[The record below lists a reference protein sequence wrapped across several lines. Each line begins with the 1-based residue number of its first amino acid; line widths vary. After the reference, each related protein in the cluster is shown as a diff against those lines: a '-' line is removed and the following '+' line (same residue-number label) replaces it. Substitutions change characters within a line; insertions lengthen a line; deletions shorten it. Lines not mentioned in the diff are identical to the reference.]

1 MAEKITFSS
10 HLFALHDYLFIG
22 DNRANGY
29 KNWFLGD
36 VDDDRNYVSC
46 IQDLEVFKSNVD
58 KDDPRKNAV
67 KTMVAL
73 TKNANG
79 YVNDFLRFCDIFCI
93 QKKLVAPDGTTNFN
107 SN

>member
-1 MAEKITFSS
+1 MWTKMIRE
-10 HLFALHDYLFIG
+10 
-22 DNRANGY
+22 
-29 KNWFLGD
+29 
-36 VDDDRNYVSC
+36 
-46 IQDLEVFKSNVD
+46 E
-58 KDDPRKNAV
+58 NAV